1 MKVFIHLVLAHLKN
15 TVRDRMALFW
25 FFAFPVLFV
34 FLFGI
39 IFGGGGKPSPLSVS
53 IVEAT
58 PTPSGEALRFALSQ
72 DNTVRL
78 FNETISPAL
87 EALQARK
94 RDVVVQIE
102 EGKIT
107 VYTHSQS
114 VERAQVF
121 LGYLKSALFEQKL
134 LEVGVAPDTVIE
146 MKTVGALHSRQ
157 IDYFLP
163 GVLAMALMQLG
174 LFGTLDFVSL
184 RERKIIRH
192 LGATPLRRGLLLA
205 SEIAVRMG
213 ISLLQTGVI
222 VTAGWLFFKV
232 QVSGSPLILLLWVLF
247 GSATFVSLGYFII
260 SFAKTIE
267 SAEGIIQMVQ
277 FPMMFLSGIFF
288 PPEMMPESIRFIPR
302 LLPLSYFG
310 DALRNVMVGIPAQF
324 GLVQDFVVLLGWLGV
339 SSFLALR
346 FFRWE

>member
-1 MKVFIHLVLAHLKN
+1 MKVFLYLVSAHLKN
-15 TVRDRMALFW
+15 TFRDRMALFW

-39 IFGGGGKPSPLSVS
+39 IFGGEEKPSSFKVAL
-53 IVEAT
+53 VEEART
-58 PTPSGEALRFALSQ
+58 PYGESLRRALEGNDA
-72 DNTVRL
+72 VRL
-78 FNETISPAL
+78 FEEDLSSAL
-87 EALQARK
+87 EALQAEK
-94 RDVVVQIE
+94 RDFVVHVQE
-102 EGKIT
+102 KKIT
-107 VYTHSQS
+107 VYHRPASA
-114 VERAQVF
+114 ELAQAF
-121 LGYLKSALFEQKL
+121 LGHVKSVLFETELRQEGSAL
-134 LEVGVAPDTVIE
+134 DITVE
-146 MKTVGALHSRQ
+146 MQTVGISRFRQ
-157 IDYFLP
+157 MDYFLP

-192 LGATPLRRGLLLA
+192 LGATPLRREWLLW
-205 SEIAVRMG
+205 SEIAVRMA
-213 ISLLQTGVI
+213 ISLLQTGLII
-222 VTAGWLFFKV
+222 VTGWFFFHV
-232 QVSGSPLILLLWVLF
+232 RVSGSLLSLLFWVLF
-247 GSATFVSLGYFII
+247 GSATFVSLGYFIA

-288 PPEMMPESIRFIPR
+288 PPEMMPESLRFLPR

-310 DALRNVMVGIPAQF
+310 DALRNVMVSIPSQF
-324 GLVQDFVVLLGWLGV
+324 GLGRDFMVLSGWLGV